1 MGINQKRYHVS
12 GKLALGLLVCAVA
25 SSALAGPT
33 EAQEYIET
41 VTVVGTKT
49 EREIGE
55 VAGALTII
63 SEDEIDRRMMRDI
76 ADLIKY
82 EPGVS
87 VAGSGERWGLSGF
100 SIRGIG
106 GNRVLTLV
114 DGVQVPEAFSFGPF
128 LNARR
133 DFVAIE
139 SMANIEIAK
148 GSGSSLYGS
157 DAVGGVVAIKTRRPQ
172 DYVDSDNPWYVG
184 YKGGYSSED
193 QGLVNT
199 LSVAGRLSGI
209 NGLIE
214 YADTRASE
222 TETQGA
228 SGYTA
233 SARQEADPTDIE
245 NSNLRVAIG
254 FDVFD
259 LVNVTADYENF
270 SSETDADVLS
280 DSGAVVYGT
289 LINSRSALDTR
300 KRTKSALRLSLND
313 KLWIFDSAEFTAYTQ
328 DGTNEQLTSESRT
341 SFMGPQSRTRYSE
354 YDHNAVGY
362 TGLVTTR
369 SRLGATD
376 HVITVGVDYSEDTYE
391 TMRTGATFNAAGISL
406 PEYSAFPTRDF
417 PTTDISETGVFLQNE
432 IAMLDG
438 RLRVT
443 PTIRYDEYDATVAPD
458 EVWVAGHRNEALPEE
473 FSDSDFTASISGVYK
488 ISDAVRVYV
497 RYGQGFRAPPAN
509 AVNAGFENLRGGYK
523 VISNPDLQSETSI
536 GTEVGL
542 RFSGD
547 GIYLDMTVFQNNYE
561 DFIEENVIAPAFLAS
576 GGVDLADGLLAFT
589 SVNRGEVSINGFEMS
604 GEMSLSYL
612 TNSRG
617 TVDSSWQDNF
627 SLMFAFAYADGQ
639 DELADQPIDSIEP
652 INGVVGLRYD
662 APNRLW
668 SAELTATFAN
678 GKQAEDVASS
688 NRHLSDG
695 YVQLDL
701 IGQRKFGARVVVN
714 VGVFNIT
721 DKEYIRWVDTA
732 AIGSDAVQ
740 RFTQPGLHYGA
751 NIRITL

>member
-1 MGINQKRYHVS
+1 METKQKSKRS
-12 GKLALGLLVCAVA
+12 PGRLANGSLACAVA
-25 SSALAGPT
+25 SVAFVASAQ
-33 EAQEYIET
+33 AQDYIET
-41 VTVVGTKT
+41 VTVIGTKT
-49 EREIGE
+49 ERAVGE

-63 SEDEIDRRMMRDI
+63 SEEEIDRRMMRDI

-87 VAGSGERWGLSGF
+87 VAGTGERWGLSGF

-114 DGVQVPEAFSFGPF
+114 DGVQVPEQFSFGPF

-133 DFVAIE
+133 DFVSIE

-157 DAVGGVVAIKTRRPQ
+157 DAMGGVVAIKTRRPQ
-172 DYVDSDNPWYVG
+172 DYVDSDNPLSVV

-199 LSVAGRLSGI
+199 LSLAGQLSAVS
-209 NGLIE
+209 GLLE
-214 YADTRASE
+214 YTDTRASE
-222 TETQGA
+222 TETQGE

-233 SARQEADPTDIE
+233 SARQEADPADIE

-254 FDVFD
+254 FDAFD
-259 LVNVTADYENF
+259 LVNVMVDYENF
-270 SSETDADVLS
+270 SGETDSDVLS

-289 LINSRSALDTR
+289 LIDSRTALDTR
-300 KRTKSALRLSLND
+300 DRTKSALRLSLND
-313 KLWIFDSAEFTAYTQ
+313 KLWVFDSVDFTAYTQ

-341 SFMGPQSRTRYSE
+341 SYSGPQTRTRYSE

-362 TGLVTTR
+362 NALVTF
-369 SRLGATD
+369 SGQIGASS
-376 HVITVGVDYSEDTYE
+376 HVISVGVDYSEDAYE
-391 TMRTGATFNAAGISL
+391 TMRTGATFNSAGTSL

-417 PTTDISETGVFLQNE
+417 PTTDITETGIFLQDE

-443 PTIRYDEYDATVAPD
+443 PAIRYDEYDAKVSPD
-458 EVWVAGHRNEALPEE
+458 VVWVAGHRNEALPEE
-473 FSDSDFTASISGVYK
+473 FSDSDSTASISAVYRL
-488 ISDAVRVYV
+488 SDAVRIYA

-523 VISNPDLQSETSI
+523 VISNADLQSETST
-536 GTEVGL
+536 GTELGL

-547 GIYLDMTVFQNNYE
+547 DIYLEATVFQNSYE
-561 DFIEENVIAPAFLAS
+561 DFIEENVIAPAFLAY
-576 GGVDLADGLLAFT
+576 GGVDPADGLLAFT

-617 TVDSSWQDNF
+617 TSDTGWQDNF
-627 SLMFAFAYADGQ
+627 KLMFAFAYADGQ
-639 DELADQPIDSIEP
+639 DEVADEPIDSIEP
-652 INGVVGLRYD
+652 INGVFGLRYN
-662 APNRLW
+662 APSELW
-668 SAELTATFAN
+668 STELTATFAS
-678 GKQAEDVASS
+678 GKQAEDVAAA

-701 IGQRKFGARVVVN
+701 IGQRQFGTSVAIN
-714 VGVFNIT
+714 FGVFNLL

>member
-1 MGINQKRYHVS
+1 
-12 GKLALGLLVCAVA
+12 
-25 SSALAGPT
+25 
-33 EAQEYIET
+33 
-41 VTVVGTKT
+41 
-49 EREIGE
+49 
-55 VAGALTII
+55 
-63 SEDEIDRRMMRDI
+63 
-76 ADLIKY
+76 
-82 EPGVS
+82 
-87 VAGSGERWGLSGF
+87 
-100 SIRGIG
+100 
-106 GNRVLTLV
+106 
-114 DGVQVPEAFSFGPF
+114 
-128 LNARR
+128 
-133 DFVAIE
+133 
-139 SMANIEIAK
+139 
-148 GSGSSLYGS
+148 
-157 DAVGGVVAIKTRRPQ
+157 
-172 DYVDSDNPWYVG
+172 
-184 YKGGYSSED
+184 
-193 QGLVNT
+193 
-199 LSVAGRLSGI
+199 
-209 NGLIE
+209 
-214 YADTRASE
+214 
-222 TETQGA
+222 
-228 SGYTA
+228 
-233 SARQEADPTDIE
+233 
-245 NSNLRVAIG
+245 
-254 FDVFD
+254 
-259 LVNVTADYENF
+259 
-270 SSETDADVLS
+270 
-280 DSGAVVYGT
+280 
-289 LINSRSALDTR
+289 
-300 KRTKSALRLSLND
+300 
-313 KLWIFDSAEFTAYTQ
+313 
-328 DGTNEQLTSESRT
+328 
-341 SFMGPQSRTRYSE
+341 MGPQSRTRYSE

-443 PTIRYDEYDATVAPD
+443 PAIRYDEYDATVAPD

-488 ISDAVRVYV
+488 ISDAVRVYA

-536 GTEVGL
+536 GTEGGL

-714 VGVFNIT
+714 VGAFNIT